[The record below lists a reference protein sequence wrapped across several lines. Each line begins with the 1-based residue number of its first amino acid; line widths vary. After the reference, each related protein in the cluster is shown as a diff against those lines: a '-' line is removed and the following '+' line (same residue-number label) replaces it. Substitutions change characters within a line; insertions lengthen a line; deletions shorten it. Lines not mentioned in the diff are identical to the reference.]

1 MTQLRMT
8 FEEYWA
14 SRVNAYTCIYPGM
27 KNKNVLRE
35 IAHNAWIAGQL
46 TMLQKL
52 PEPDIEYPDND

>member
-46 TMLQKL
+46 TMLQK
-52 PEPDIEYPDND
+52 IT